1 MVRKPTY
8 EELEK
13 RLMELEQEFQSRKKT
28 KGTLRKYELI
38 FSAIQDP
45 MGYIDRNYTCL
56 AVNDVF
62 LNMFNRSR
70 QEIVGHT
77 LEELLGRKTFEKRIK
92 IQLDR
97 CLAGQET
104 SLEDWFEYPLWGRH
118 YLVMNFYPFLRGRQI
133 RIGHCSRGQGH
144 HHAQTGPAGAAKGPG

>member
-38 FSAIQDP
+38 FSAVQDP

-77 LEELLGRKTFEKRIK
+77 LEETPGQKDIREKGQDTTGQVPGR
-92 IQLDR
+92 
-97 CLAGQET
+97 
-104 SLEDWFEYPLWGRH
+104 
-118 YLVMNFYPFLRGRQI
+118 
-133 RIGHCSRGQGH
+133 
-144 HHAQTGPAGAAKGPG
+144 TGDLP